1 MTRILISVS
10 AICSE
15 WQKKKNSQGINSIHF
30 FRTATAVSRVTNA
43 AIETVTIFQY
53 GASIKKKNLQ
63 ENLTP

>member
-15 WQKKKNSQGINSIHF
+15 WQKKNSQGINSIHF